1 MKGRDLALVRGMAQ
15 QRHEATLFFPDAR
28 GRVPLREKGLG
39 VRGRV
44 GGRRLAVETLAPAAV
59 VFMCVFICSPEIGE
73 LPIGLRGTIIII
85 FFIIRVPLPYF
96 SPRIT
101 YPIPPSGYFPY
112 VRGRA

>member
-59 VFMCVFICSPEIGE
+59 FLYVFSSAP
-73 LPIGLRGTIIII
+73 LR
-85 FFIIRVPLPYF
+85 
-96 SPRIT
+96 
-101 YPIPPSGYFPY
+101 
-112 VRGRA
+112 